1 MWFLLWNEI
10 NWHQPKKKKQQK
22 KMEKEQKTK
31 FNGQQ
36 EMQTAANW
44 LVKSAETYAKQRAQH

>member
-1 MWFLLWNEI
+1 MKSTDTI
-10 NWHQPKKKKQQK
+10 RRKKKQQK